1 MQQMPELSQYMDYR
15 KYLADFYAFKRDQSK
30 KDIRPYSY
38 QMFSAAANIKSPQ
51 YLRLIIEGK
60 RNLSIDMVAKFA
72 KALNLQKDQTEEL
85 KNLVNYTQ
93 ATDPSERN
101 RYLKELMEKRVNQQ
115 IKSGEIDAKAWEKVP
130 GWVAWILYSMADQ
143 KNVNFDPVQLKN
155 LLGEKAT
162 LDEVQVALKRLLDSG
177 ELVRDAETGAMKKV
191 RPLMEN
197 AENIPVALV
206 KKLQAELLY
215 LGMESLFQ
223 DDPTEREFG
232 TVTLSLTEKEF
243 EEIKFKLRQMR
254 KQLTKDNSIA
264 RSQGEGDRIY
274 QLNIQLFPVTKRVEN
289 QKTSTQEKMKSLLQS
304 LVSQADAVVA
314 PTTTPERPLNAIEF
328 DNAQNK
334 SPDLTV

>member
-1 MQQMPELSQYMDYR
+1 MQQMPDISQYMDYR
-15 KYLADFYAFKRDQSK
+15 KYLADFYAFKREQTK

-101 RYLKELMEKRVNQQ
+101 RYLKELMEKRVTQQ

-130 GWVAWILYSMADQ
+130 GWVAWILYSMVDQ
-143 KNVNFDPVQLKN
+143 KDVNFDPAQLKN

-162 LDEVQVALKRLLDSG
+162 QDEIEVALKKLIDAG
-177 ELVRDAETGAMKKV
+177 EIVKDPATGQMKKS
-191 RPLMEN
+191 RPLMDN
-197 AENIPVALV
+197 ADNIPVALV

-274 QLNIQLFPVTKRVEN
+274 QLNIQLFPVTKKVEN

-304 LVSQADAVVA
+304 LVSQADAVTA
-314 PTTTPERPLNAIEF
+314 PISKVEQTLNQNESI
-328 DNAQNK
+328 NAQ
-334 SPDLTV
+334 SQQLDL

>member
-1 MQQMPELSQYMDYR
+1 MQMPEISQYMDYR
-15 KYLADFYAFKRDQSK
+15 KFLADFYAFKRDQTK
-30 KDIRPYSY
+30 KDIRPYNY

-72 KALNLQKDQTEEL
+72 KALNLQKEQTEEL

-101 RYLKELMEKRVNQQ
+101 RFLKELMEKRVNQQ
-115 IKSGEIDAKAWEKVP
+115 IKSGEIDSKAWEKVP
-130 GWVAWILYSMADQ
+130 SWVTWVIFSMVDQ
-143 KNVNFDPVQLKN
+143 KDVNFEPAQLKQ

-162 LDEVQVALKRLLDSG
+162 LDEITESLNKLLEAG
-177 ELVRDAETGAMKKV
+177 ELVKDPETGKIKRA

-197 AENIPVALV
+197 ADNIPVALV

-223 DDPTEREFG
+223 DDPTDREFG
-232 TVTLSLTEKEF
+232 TVTLSLTKAEF

-254 KQLTKDNSIA
+254 KQMTKDNSIA

-274 QLNIQLFPVTKRVEN
+274 QLNVQLFPVTKKVEN
-289 QKTSTQEKMKSLLQS
+289 QKTNTQEKMKSLLQS
-304 LVSQADAVVA
+304 LVTQAEAASSTLQAPAEQLNQTQLNDA
-314 PTTTPERPLNAIEF
+314 
-328 DNAQNK
+328 QG
-334 SPDLTV
+334 

>member
-1 MQQMPELSQYMDYR
+1 MQHMPELSHYMDYR
-15 KYLADFYAFKRDQSK
+15 KFLADFYAFKRHQSK

-101 RYLKELMEKRVNQQ
+101 RYLKELMEKRVNLQ

-130 GWVAWILYSMADQ
+130 GWVAWILYSMVDQ
-143 KNVNFDPVQLKN
+143 KNVNFEPAQLKN

-162 LDEVQVALKRLLDSG
+162 LDEIQEALKKLFESG
-177 ELVRDAETGAMKKV
+177 ELVKDMETGAVKKA
-191 RPLMEN
+191 RPLMDN
-197 AENIPVALV
+197 ADNIPVALV

-232 TVTLSLTEKEF
+232 TVTLSMTEKEF

-264 RSQGEGDRIY
+264 RSVGEGDRIY
-274 QLNIQLFPVTKRVEN
+274 QLNIQLFPVTKKVEN
-289 QKTSTQEKMKSLLQS
+289 VKASTQEKMKSLLQS
-304 LVSQADAVVA
+304 LVGQAEAGISPISVGDQLISQTDLV
-314 PTTTPERPLNAIEF
+314 NAR
-328 DNAQNK
+328 DNSQ
-334 SPDLTV
+334 DLI

>member
-15 KYLADFYAFKRDQSK
+15 KFLGDFYAYRRFQTK
-30 KDIRPYSY
+30 KDIRPYNY

-72 KALNLQKDQTEEL
+72 KALSLQKEQTEEL

-130 GWVAWILYSMADQ
+130 GWVAWILYSMIDQ
-143 KNVNFDPVQLKN
+143 KNVNFEPQQLKS

-162 LDEVQVALKRLLDSG
+162 LDEIQEALKKLLDAG
-177 ELVRDAETGAMKKV
+177 EIVRDPETGAMKRA

-197 AENIPVALV
+197 ADNIPVALV

-254 KQLTKDNSIA
+254 KQMTKDNSIA
-264 RSQGEGDRIY
+264 RSQGDGDRIY
-274 QLNIQLFPVTKRVEN
+274 QLNIQLFPVTKKVEEVKKSS
-289 QKTSTQEKMKSLLQS
+289 QDKMKSLLES
-304 LVSQADAVVA
+304 LVGQADAAVPPVA
-314 PTTTPERPLNAIEF
+314 SVEQTLNLQESTNANRQQPEL
-328 DNAQNK
+328 
-334 SPDLTV
+334 

>member
-1 MQQMPELSQYMDYR
+1 MQMPEISQYMDYR
-15 KYLADFYAFKRDQSK
+15 KFLADFYAFKRDQTK

-72 KALNLQKDQTEEL
+72 KALSLQKEQTEEL

-101 RYLKELMEKRVNQQ
+101 RFLKELMEKRVNQQ
-115 IKSGEIDAKAWEKVP
+115 IKSGEIDSKAWEKVP
-130 GWVAWILYSMADQ
+130 SWVTWVVYSMVDQ
-143 KNVNFDPVQLKN
+143 KGVNFEPAQLKQ

-162 LDEVQVALKRLLDSG
+162 LDEITASLNKLLESG
-177 ELVRDAETGAMKKV
+177 DLVKDAETGKIKRA

-197 AENIPVALV
+197 ADNIPVALV

-223 DDPTEREFG
+223 DDPTDREFG
-232 TVTLSLTEKEF
+232 TVTLSLTESEF

-254 KQLTKDNSIA
+254 KQMTKDNSIA

-274 QLNIQLFPVTKRVEN
+274 QLNVQLFPVTKKVES
-289 QKTSTQEKMKSLLQS
+289 QKTNTQEKMKSLLQS
-304 LVSQADAVVA
+304 LVTQAEAVSAPLQTPAEQLNQTQLNDAQ
-314 PTTTPERPLNAIEF
+314 R
-328 DNAQNK
+328 
-334 SPDLTV
+334 

>member
-1 MQQMPELSQYMDYR
+1 MQIPELSQYMDYR
-15 KYLADFYAFKRDQSK
+15 KYLGDFYAYKRDQTK

-60 RNLSIDMVAKFA
+60 RNLSLDMVSKFA
-72 KALNLQKDQTEEL
+72 KALNLQKEQTEEL

-115 IKSGEIDAKAWEKVP
+115 IKSGEIDSKAWEKVP
-130 GWVAWILYSMADQ
+130 GWVAWILYSMVDQ
-143 KNVNFDPVQLKN
+143 KNVSFEVSQLKQ

-162 LDEVQVALKRLLDSG
+162 LDEVQEALKKLLVSG
-177 ELVRDAETGAMKKV
+177 ELVKDPETGVMKKA
-191 RPLMEN
+191 RPIMEN

-223 DDPTEREFG
+223 DDHTEREFG
-232 TVTLSLTEKEF
+232 TVTLSLTENEF

-264 RSQGEGDRIY
+264 RSQTEGDRIY

-289 QKTSTQEKMKSLLQS
+289 PKATTQEKMKSLLQS
-304 LVSQADAVVA
+304 LVNQAEPGPVPA
-314 PTTTPERPLNAIEF
+314 PAEMTLNQSESN
-328 DNAQNK
+328 NAQG
-334 SPDLTV
+334 

>member
-1 MQQMPELSQYMDYR
+1 MMQVPELSQYMDYR
-15 KYLADFYAFKRDQSK
+15 KYLGDFYAYKREQTK

-72 KALNLQKDQTEEL
+72 KALNLQKEQTEEL

-101 RYLKELMEKRVNQQ
+101 RYLKELMEKRVNQK
-115 IKSGEIDAKAWEKVP
+115 IKSGEIDSKAWEKVP
-130 GWVAWILYSMADQ
+130 GWVAWILYSMVDQ
-143 KNVNFDPVQLKN
+143 KNVTFETAQLKQ

-162 LDEVQVALKRLLDSG
+162 LDEIQDALKKLLDAG
-177 ELVRDAETGAMKKV
+177 ELVRDPATGAIKKA

-197 AENIPVALV
+197 ADNIPVALV

-254 KQLTKDNSIA
+254 KSMTKDNSIA
-264 RSQGEGDRIY
+264 RSHSEGDRIY
-274 QLNIQLFPVTKRVEN
+274 QLNIQLFPVTKRVEK
-289 QKTSTQEKMKSLLQS
+289 QKASTQEKMKSLLES
-304 LVSQADAVVA
+304 LVNQADQVI
-314 PTTTPERPLNAIEF
+314 TPSTSADATVNQNQLT
-328 DNAQNK
+328 DAQG
-334 SPDLTV
+334 

>member
-1 MQQMPELSQYMDYR
+1 MPELSQYMDYR
-15 KYLADFYAFKRDQSK
+15 KFLADFYAFKRDQTK
-30 KDIRPYSY
+30 KDIRPYNY

-72 KALNLQKDQTEEL
+72 KALNLQKEQTEEL
-85 KNLVNYTQ
+85 KKLVNYTQ

-101 RYLKELMEKRVNQQ
+101 RYLKELMEKRVHQQ
-115 IKSGEIDAKAWEKVP
+115 IKSGEIDSKAWEKVP
-130 GWVAWILYSMADQ
+130 GWVAWILYSMVDQ
-143 KNVNFDPVQLKN
+143 KNVNFDISQLKQ
-155 LLGEKAT
+155 LIGEKAT
-162 LDEVQVALKRLLDSG
+162 IDEIQDALKKLLEAG
-177 ELVRDAETGAMKKV
+177 ELVRDSESGTIKKA

-197 AENIPVALV
+197 ADNIPVALV

-232 TVTLSLTEKEF
+232 TVTLSLTENEF

-264 RSQGEGDRIY
+264 RSQGAGDRIY

-289 QKTSTQEKMKSLLQS
+289 NKANTQEKMKTLLQS
-304 LVSQADAVVA
+304 LVNQAEPVNTPSVVA
-314 PTTTPERPLNAIEF
+314 EPLLNQNELNNA
-328 DNAQNK
+328 
-334 SPDLTV
+334 

>member
-1 MQQMPELSQYMDYR
+1 MQMPELSQYMDYR
-15 KYLADFYAFKRDQSK
+15 KFLADFYAFKRDQTK
-30 KDIRPYSY
+30 KDIRPYNY

-72 KALNLQKDQTEEL
+72 KALNLQKEQTEEL

-101 RYLKELMEKRVNQQ
+101 RFLKELMEKRVNQQ
-115 IKSGEIDAKAWEKVP
+115 IKSGEIDSKAWEKVP
-130 GWVAWILYSMADQ
+130 SWVTWVIFSMVDQ
-143 KNVNFDPVQLKN
+143 KDVNFEPAQLKQ

-162 LDEVQVALKRLLDSG
+162 LDEITESLNKLLEAG
-177 ELVRDAETGAMKKV
+177 ELVKDPETGKV
-191 RPLMEN
+191 KRARPLMEN
-197 AENIPVALV
+197 ADNIPVALV

-223 DDPTEREFG
+223 DDPTDREFG
-232 TVTLSLTEKEF
+232 TVTLSLTESEF

-254 KQLTKDNSIA
+254 KQMTKDNSIA

-274 QLNIQLFPVTKRVEN
+274 QLNVQLFPVTKKVEN
-289 QKTSTQEKMKSLLQS
+289 QKTNTQEKMKSLLQS
-304 LVSQADAVVA
+304 LVTQAEAASSTLQAPAEQVNQTQFNDA
-314 PTTTPERPLNAIEF
+314 
-328 DNAQNK
+328 QG
-334 SPDLTV
+334 

>member
-1 MQQMPELSQYMDYR
+1 MMQVPELSQYMDYR
-15 KYLADFYAFKRDQSK
+15 KYLGDFYAYKREQTK

-72 KALNLQKDQTEEL
+72 KALNLQKEQTEEL

-101 RYLKELMEKRVNQQ
+101 RFLKELMEKRVNQK
-115 IKSGEIDAKAWEKVP
+115 IKSGEIDSKAWEKVP
-130 GWVAWILYSMADQ
+130 GWVAWILYTMVDQ
-143 KNVNFDPVQLKN
+143 KNVTFETAQLKQ

-162 LDEVQVALKRLLDSG
+162 VDEIQDALKKLLAAG
-177 ELVRDAETGAMKKV
+177 ELVRDPETGAIKKA
-191 RPLMEN
+191 RPIMEN
-197 AENIPVALV
+197 ADNIPVALV

-232 TVTLSLTEKEF
+232 TVTLSLTENEF

-254 KQLTKDNSIA
+254 KQMTKDNSIA

-274 QLNIQLFPVTKRVEN
+274 QLNIQLFPVTKKVEN
-289 QKTSTQEKMKSLLQS
+289 QKASTQEKMKSLLQS
-304 LVSQADAVVA
+304 LVSQADQVVA
-314 PTTTPERPLNAIEF
+314 PANSSESTVNQNQLT
-328 DNAQNK
+328 DAQG
-334 SPDLTV
+334 